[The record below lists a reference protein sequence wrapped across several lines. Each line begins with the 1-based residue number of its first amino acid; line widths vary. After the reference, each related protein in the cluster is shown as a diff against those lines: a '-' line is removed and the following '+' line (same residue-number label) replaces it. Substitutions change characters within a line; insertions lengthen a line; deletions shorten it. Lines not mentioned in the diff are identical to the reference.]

1 MPGNRRLMQ
10 RQPSGWTTCRKK
22 HSQPGDQSR
31 SRSAGGS
38 RELIPGNRCVPDAWI
53 TLAGVPAAVMVTT
66 RDPIVP
72 ASISGG
78 AWR

>member
-1 MPGNRRLMQ
+1 MTSPVAAAR
-10 RQPSGWTTCRKK
+10 
-22 HSQPGDQSR
+22 
-31 SRSAGGS
+31 GGS
-38 RELIPGNRCVPDAWI
+38 RELIPGNRGVPDAWI
-53 TLAGVPAAVMVTT
+53 TLAGVPAAVIVTT